1 MHGLELYGKRGA
13 VNPAIYPC
21 NALYLIHLIHSNLL
35 LQLLTI
41 WYACCLNEWRC
52 ISSRNVWRPQAPE
65 AAPEKATNRLLR
77 LPKGHLHISSPSAA
91 FCFSSALDGWESASW
106 SVNAI
111 SLLWTWKTKKKEK
124 KFANKNSESC
134 LCYILR
140 LAFYL
145 KPYQFCKND
154 QRVCQHL
161 VNYLFST
168 KGKQNR

>member
-124 KFANKNSESC
+124 SLLIRTAN
-134 LCYILR
+134 
-140 LAFYL
+140 
-145 KPYQFCKND
+145 
-154 QRVCQHL
+154 RVC
-161 VNYLFST
+161 VMYLDLLSTWSPINFVKMT
-168 KGKQNR
+168 KGCANTS